1 MPLSRRTLQA
11 KVLRIETRASSNQEV
26 TMYNSPNPARPRAA
40 KSTETEGTK
49 IIVQYR
55 AKGGKVY
62 ELKSGEA
69 VLAVHISS
77 RESREDRAINAGVP
91 GNWHIEAHSNAS
103 GLSPSSVDGW
113 GATPAEAL
121 REVVRAWTSHAPSLA
136 VFNWEAVTRELH
148 VVRAI

>member
-1 MPLSRRTLQA
+1 VFHP
-11 KVLRIETRASSNQEV
+11 
-26 TMYNSPNPARPRAA
+26 PNAPRPRAA
-40 KSTETEGTK
+40 KSSETEGTK

-77 RESREDRAINAGVP
+77 PKSDELVEGAGVA
-91 GNWHIEAHSNAS
+91 GNWHIEARAA